1 MILAGDIGGT
11 KTTLALYNK
20 DEGCFKPLRSQTF
33 ASREHP
39 DFFSVIDTFLTGPRA
54 LLSSGENRN
63 QTIKNACFGIAGPI
77 FNQQCTATNLPWII
91 DAQQI
96 SRRYTITK
104 VHLLNDLEAMA
115 YGTLTLPKTA
125 SVRLN
130 TETGLQT
137 AAAPPG
143 NRAVIAAGTGLG
155 EALLYWD
162 GAAYHPSA
170 SEGGHSDFAPRNPTE
185 IALLEYLLK
194 RHSRVSYERVLSGPG
209 LFTLYEFMKQRGHGG
224 ESPWLTERL
233 VSEDPAAV
241 ISEAA
246 LAEQSDLC
254 VHTLDLFVSLLGA
267 EAGNLAL
274 KYLATGGVYL
284 GGGIAPKILC
294 KLKDGTFMKAF
305 LHKGRFSSLLEK
317 IPVWVIL
324 DPQTALHGA
333 AQFALSNDPDKH
345 IPRPA

>member
-1 MILAGDIGGT
+1 MVLAGDIGGT
-11 KTTLALYNK
+11 KTTFALYNE
-20 DEGCFKPLRSQTF
+20 DEGRFKPLHSQTF
-33 ASREHP
+33 ASREYP
-39 DFFSVIDTFLTGPRA
+39 DFFSVIDAFLTGPRA
-54 LLSSGENRN
+54 YLSSGNN
-63 QTIKNACFGIAGPI
+63 HHQTIQTACFGIAGPI
-77 FNQQCTATNLPWII
+77 FNQQCTATNLPWIM

-96 SRRYTITK
+96 SHRYAIPT
-104 VHLLNDLEAMA
+104 VYFLNDLEATA

-125 SVRLN
+125 VVCLS
-130 TETGLQT
+130 TEADLET
-137 AAAPPG
+137 ATVPPG

-155 EALLYWD
+155 EAMLYWH
-162 GAAYHPSA
+162 GATYHPSA

-209 LFTLYEFMKQRGHGG
+209 LFTLYEFMKQSGRGG
-224 ESPWLTERL
+224 EPAWLAERL
-233 VSEDPAAV
+233 ASEDPAAV
-241 ISEAA
+241 ISEVA

-254 VHTLDLFVSLLGA
+254 VCTVDLFVSLLGA

-274 KYLATGGVYL
+274 KCLATGGMYL
-284 GGGIAPKILC
+284 GGGIAPKILP

-305 LHKGRFSSLLEK
+305 LHKGRFSSLLAK

-333 AQFALSNDPDKH
+333 AQFALSNEGIGH
-345 IPRPA
+345 IPRPT